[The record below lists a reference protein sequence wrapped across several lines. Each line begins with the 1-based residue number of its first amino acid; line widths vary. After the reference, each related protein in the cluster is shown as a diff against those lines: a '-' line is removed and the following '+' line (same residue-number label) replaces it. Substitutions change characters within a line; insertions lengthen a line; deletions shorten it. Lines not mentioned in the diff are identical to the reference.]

1 MRKKHFFYVRKDYTR
16 KKKILNMQEKIMQGK
31 HKRFNKQG
39 TIIKGRNKLLINQ
52 EILINEER

>member
-1 MRKKHFFYVRKDYTR
+1 
-16 KKKILNMQEKIMQGK
+16 MQEKIMQGK
-31 HKRFNKQG
+31 HERFNKQG

>member
-1 MRKKHFFYVRKDYTR
+1 
-16 KKKILNMQEKIMQGK
+16 MQEKIMQGK

-39 TIIKGRNKLLINQ
+39 TIIKGKKINQ

>member
-1 MRKKHFFYVRKDYTR
+1 
-16 KKKILNMQEKIMQGK
+16 MQEKIMQGK
-31 HKRFNKQG
+31 HKRFHKQG